1 MWFFDLFDK
10 KKQEARR
17 RKNVERTATQLLDVT
32 LDKDEL
38 WLCYAGELIAPMS
51 ILTDKSDIN
60 ECMALVSV
68 MRKLY
73 VDRHL

>member
-1 MWFFDLFDK
+1 MWFFDLFDNEK
-10 KKQEARR
+10 REASR
-17 RKNVERTATQLLDVT
+17 RKNVERTATQLFDVT
-32 LDKDEL
+32 LDNDEL

>member
-1 MWFFDLFDK
+1 MWFFDLFDNEK
-10 KKQEARR
+10 REARR
-17 RKNVERTATQLLDVT
+17 RKNIERTATELFDVT

-38 WLCYAGELIAPMS
+38 WLCYTGELIAPMS

-60 ECMALVSV
+60 ECMAIVSV

>member
-1 MWFFDLFDK
+1 MWFFDLFDNEK
-10 KKQEARR
+10 REARR
-17 RKNVERTATQLLDVT
+17 RKNIERTATQLFDVT
-32 LDKDEL
+32 LDNDEL

-51 ILTDKSDIN
+51 ILTDKSDII

-73 VDRHL
+73 VERHL

>member
-1 MWFFDLFDK
+1 MWFFDLFDNEK
-10 KKQEARR
+10 REASR
-17 RKNVERTATQLLDVT
+17 RKNVERTATQLFDVT
-32 LDKDEL
+32 LNNDEL

>member
-1 MWFFDLFDK
+1 MWFFDLFDNEK
-10 KKQEARR
+10 REARR
-17 RKNVERTATQLLDVT
+17 RENIERTATELFDVT
-32 LDKDEL
+32 LDNDEL

>member
-10 KKQEARR
+10 EKQEARR
-17 RKNVERTATQLLDVT
+17 RKNVERTATQLFDVT

-38 WLCYAGELIAPMS
+38 WLCYSGELIAPMS